1 MPEHEDLYVGRSALE
16 QGLVSPEHLLECLI
30 DRVDD
35 RRARDGHMA
44 PRTLAQI
51 LVSRGYLKQE
61 DLQRILILRE
71 KSREETVDLDLA
83 RVVVSRGYAPRER
96 VDEGLALQRAAPGR
110 RLGEIL
116 LERGWITAA
125 HFHEALASLHKA
137 NFFCPACGAVFN
149 VPYAQPG
156 GRYSCRDCGALLQP
170 QAAET
175 LAGKGGPAE
184 IPETERALAVY
195 IRQKNMVRREI
206 LHEAEQIQKEAAS
219 FGILVPLLEVLER
232 RKMLTWQQTDRLRKV
247 DLSSVAASEQWLK
260 QVVPGYKILTKIAT
274 GGFATIFAAEPFFGG
289 SWVALKVLTPGRAA
303 EKGAVEH
310 FRREARLMMLLEHP
324 RIVHAYEYGE
334 HKGLHYIT
342 MEFVEGR
349 ALDQAVE
356 DSGGLPAAAALKV
369 ASQVAEA
376 LHYMQREGYIHRD
389 VKPENILL
397 DLKGDAKVCDLGF
410 ATEIR
415 APRATLRTRDEAL
428 GTAAYVSPEQARGE
442 ADLKVGTDIYSLGLT
457 LYFMLTAH
465 VPFDGEDNEVIMA
478 ERFSEGVASP
488 DYTRLKVVAPLQMV
502 LRKMLHPEREK
513 RFATY
518 PELLEAFKSIPL

>member
-1 MPEHEDLYVGRSALE
+1 MPDREDVYVGRAALE
-16 QGLVSPEHLLECLI
+16 QGLVTPESLLECLL
-30 DRVDD
+30 DRAED
-35 RRARDGHMA
+35 RRARDGHVA
-44 PRTLAQI
+44 PRTLAQV
-51 LVSRGYLKQE
+51 LVGRGYLKPE
-61 DLQRILILRE
+61 DLQRILVLRE
-71 KSREETVDLDLA
+71 KSREEKVDLEIA
-83 RVVVSRGYAPRER
+83 RLVVSRGFAPRER
-96 VDEGLALQRAAPGR
+96 VDEALALQRAAPGR

-125 HFHEALASLHKA
+125 QFHEALASLHKA

-170 QAAET
+170 QGADAPSKAT
-175 LAGKGGPAE
+175 SKAE
-184 IPETERALAVY
+184 IPETDRALAVY

-206 LHEAEQIQKEAAS
+206 LLEAEQLQKEAAQY
-219 FGILVPLLEVLER
+219 GIEAPLLEILER
-232 RKMLTWQQTDRLRKV
+232 RKLLTWQQAERLRKV
-247 DLSSVAASEQWLK
+247 DLSSVAASEEWRK
-260 QVVPGYKILTKIAT
+260 QVVPGYKILTKVAT

-289 SWVALKVLTPGRAA
+289 SWVALKILAPEHAA
-303 EKGAVEH
+303 DPAEIEH

-324 RIVHAYEYGE
+324 RIVHAYDYGE
-334 HKGLHYIT
+334 HRGLHYII

-356 DSGGLPAAAALKV
+356 DAGGLPAAAAVRV
-369 ASQVAEA
+369 ARQVAEA
-376 LHYMQREGYIHRD
+376 LHYMQQEGYIHRD

-397 DLKGDAKVCDLGF
+397 DRKGDAKVCDLGF

-415 APRATLRTRDEAL
+415 SRPSLRTRDEAL

-442 ADLKVGTDIYSLGLT
+442 VDLKVGTDIYSLGLT

-465 VPFDGEDNEVIMA
+465 VPFEGEDDEVIMA
-478 ERFSEGVASP
+478 ERFDRGVAAP
-488 DYTRLKVVAPLQMV
+488 DFSRVKVVAPLNLL

-518 PELLEAFKSIPL
+518 PELIQALDAIPL